1 MLTNVNCGVVVVLVF
16 GEGTVVGCWLLLFWF
31 LVVGCWLLIVG
42 CWLFNV
48 HLGKDGSSEVEGSSC
63 LTEPRTRDNTDSCS
77 VDLR

>member
-1 MLTNVNCGVVVVLVF
+1 MLTNVNCGVVVVLVLVKGRLLVVVVLVF
-16 GEGTVVGCWLLLFWF
+16 GFWLLVDGCWLL
-31 LVVGCWLLIVG
+31 VD
-42 CWLFNV
+42 

>member
-1 MLTNVNCGVVVVLVF
+1 MNVNGGVVVVLVF
-16 GEGTVVGCWLLLFWF
+16 GGGMVVGS
-31 LVVGCWLLIVG
+31 
-42 CWLFNV
+42 WLFNV